1 MIISVPLLRQYDII
15 VCVEILGLKGL
26 IDMSEV
32 VYRVC
37 GKGLADRITDRHTQ
51 DLYEGKNGDLF
62 SLDIVDP
69 DRVVLRGNREV
80 LNEAV
85 AKLATNYAKNIVTVY
100 EIEGDNVGN
109 VMSIGPNGSE
119 STKDWLGWDMPGVNT
134 YRLWGRELGD
144 WIRTE
149 FCLANSRRGDVHFDV
164 DDLNKGLDFMF
175 AGAKHPVN
183 IEFESFNTLIMRAY
197 PEDVDTV
204 TKYLAKTGE
213 ISISRDQ
220 LHQTENSRV
229 SFDASGKESQED
241 WLGRPERRR
250 RVPAY
255 DNSLDGVY
263 ERIEKDK
270 NRVRD
275 LPCGGEFDDNGE
287 NVVQATNDEPS
298 VL

>member
-1 MIISVPLLRQYDII
+1 MIISVLLLIQYGII
-15 VCVEILGLKGL
+15 VCVGILGLKGL
-26 IDMSEV
+26 INMSEV

-37 GKGLADRITDRHTQ
+37 GRGLADRITDRHTQ

-69 DRVVLRGNREV
+69 DRVVLRGDKEV

-85 AKLATNYAKNIVTVY
+85 AKLATDYAKNIVTVY
-100 EIEGDNVGN
+100 ETEGDNVGN

-134 YRLWGRELGD
+134 YRLSGRELGD

-149 FCLANSRRGDVHFDV
+149 YCMDNFPSGNANFNAN
-164 DDLNKGLDFMF
+164 DLKHGIDFIF

-183 IEFESFNTLIMRAY
+183 IEFESLNTIIMKAY

-204 TKYLAKTGE
+204 TKYLVKTGE

-220 LHQTENSRV
+220 LYQTEKSRV
-229 SFDASGKESQED
+229 SFDGIDKESQED
-241 WLGRPERRR
+241 RLGRPERRR
-250 RVPAY
+250 QVPAY
-255 DNSLDGVY
+255 DSSLDGVY
-263 ERIEKDK
+263 DRIKKDK
-270 NRVRD
+270 DRVRD

-287 NVVQATNDEPS
+287 NVVQTMNDEPL

>member
-1 MIISVPLLRQYDII
+1 
-15 VCVEILGLKGL
+15 
-26 IDMSEV
+26 MSEV
-32 VYRVC
+32 TYRVC
-37 GKGLADRITDRHTQ
+37 GKGLANLITDKHTE
-51 DLYEGKNGDLF
+51 DLYEGKSGDLF

-69 DRVVLRGNREV
+69 DRVVLRGEKDD
-80 LNEAV
+80 LDDAV
-85 AKLATNYAKNIVTVY
+85 RTLAMKYEKGIVTRY
-100 EIEGDNVGN
+100 EVKDGRSKSVF
-109 VMSIGPNGSE
+109 SIGPNGSE

-149 FCLANSRRGDVHFDV
+149 YCMDNFRSGNVNLNAN
-164 DDLNKGLDFMF
+164 DLNYGIDFTF

-183 IEFESFNTLIMRAY
+183 IEFESLNTIIMKAY

-213 ISISRDQ
+213 IAISRDQ
-220 LHQTENSRV
+220 SHQTENPRV
-229 SFDASGKESQED
+229 SFDAFGKESQED
-241 WLGRPERRR
+241 WLGRPEGRR

-270 NRVRD
+270 NRARD
-275 LPCGGEFDDNGE
+275 LPCGGEFDNNGE
-287 NVVQATNDEPS
+287 NVVQTTNDEPS